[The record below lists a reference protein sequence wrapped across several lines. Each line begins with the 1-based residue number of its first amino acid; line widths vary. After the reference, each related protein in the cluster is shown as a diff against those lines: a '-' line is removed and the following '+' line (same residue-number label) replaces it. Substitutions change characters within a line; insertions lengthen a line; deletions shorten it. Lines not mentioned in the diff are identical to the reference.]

1 MLTDSFEQ
9 PNSSIY
15 SKEYEDYLI
24 KGDSSCLQNLLP
36 GTLEHEYIQLIT
48 ELRKPTPYTDELDN
62 QIQQF
67 VSKASKYNQTIPLQ
81 FIALSKKYNTF
92 KNNPQKQN
100 EIISTL
106 KQLIPISLNTNITP
120 FTTTTTSIFNNN
132 NNQPNTNTNTTSIFQ
147 TIKYESTLDN
157 SIIQSINDIYNNI
170 YSNKLNLTN
179 NNINNT
185 FKNYNNII

>member
-48 ELRKPTPYTDELDN
+48 ELRKPTPYTDKLDN

-67 VSKASKYNQTIPLQ
+67 VSKASKYNQTIPLKYVN
-81 FIALSKKYNTF
+81 LSVLNETITGSKEFLYAKYAGF
-92 KNNPQKQN
+92 GLRLQ
-100 EIISTL
+100 
-106 KQLIPISLNTNITP
+106 
-120 FTTTTTSIFNNN
+120 
-132 NNQPNTNTNTTSIFQ
+132 
-147 TIKYESTLDN
+147 
-157 SIIQSINDIYNNI
+157 SIIVFIQPAGHASINKCIAFETI
-170 YSNKLNLTN
+170 LEFLLNASV
-179 NNINNT
+179 
-185 FKNYNNII
+185 IIEVANA